1 MSAKTSRSKVWDLQ
15 KIVRQG
21 TTGSF
26 QVMILLEK
34 SVSMDN
40 SWQELSK
47 TMITF
52 EFRLSV
58 AEISWS
64 KVRNLVEKKK
74 GKKKYRPVGRKRRK
88 NWSKYSNVYAVVS
101 IFFYL
106 FWVKMWFGSTYFNSR
121 VLFKSNMYFISSII
135 WSLLIHN
142 FNTQLNY
149 LVWLF
154 NLAL

>member
-64 KVRNLVEKKK
+64 KVRNLVEKRK
-74 GKKKYRPVGRKRRK
+74 GKERRSIGRWEEKRGEK
-88 NWSKYSNVYAVVS
+88 IDPNIVMCMQLCLSSFIY
-101 IFFYL
+101 
-106 FWVKMWFGSTYFNSR
+106 FGLKCDS
-121 VLFKSNMYFISSII
+121 
-135 WSLLIHN
+135 
-142 FNTQLNY
+142 
-149 LVWLF
+149 VWLIST
-154 NLAL
+154 LVCYLSQICILYRL